1 MTENDTALCPATAVG
16 SVTQACS
23 SVPPTK
29 RASNGFRWPWPL
41 LRRQFRGIA
50 AISVQ
55 SDTRKFFVA
64 HVSLA
69 QCALVACATVAL
81 SGCGSSSVE
90 LVSAPTA
97 SRCGLATTV
106 PAVAFPPSGGSGM
119 VGVTANRD
127 CTWNVNSD
135 AAWLIP
141 DQASGQGEAVI
152 TFTVAANTAITSR
165 RGTLVFD
172 GVRVDIAQDGV
183 PCQFAVEKARV
194 EFGADGGVAR
204 ITVTTLPGCAW
215 TAKTSESWITLTQTA
230 DQVELSVSA
239 NTGPQRVGTVTI
251 AGNVVEVV
259 QQEPVSVPSPSP
271 APAPIPSPTPSPSPV
286 PTPTPTPQP
295 APLPPTGETV
305 EVQGRVEVVTGV
317 CPTIIFTVAGRTI
330 ITTPST
336 EYRRGNC
343 GHVQPGAEVLVVGQ
357 ATGAIVA
364 TRIDILQR
372 ATD

>member
-1 MTENDTALCPATAVG
+1 
-16 SVTQACS
+16 
-23 SVPPTK
+23 
-29 RASNGFRWPWPL
+29 
-41 LRRQFRGIA
+41 
-50 AISVQ
+50 
-55 SDTRKFFVA
+55 
-64 HVSLA
+64 
-69 QCALVACATVAL
+69 
-81 SGCGSSSVE
+81 
-90 LVSAPTA
+90 
-97 SRCGLATTV
+97 
-106 PAVAFPPSGGSGM
+106 M

-135 AAWLIP
+135 APWLIP

-152 TFTVAANTAITSR
+152 TFTVAANSAITSR

-172 GVRVDIAQDGV
+172 GVRVEIAQDGV
-183 PCQFAVEKARV
+183 PCRFAVENARV

-215 TAKTSESWITLTQTA
+215 TAKTSESWIALTQTA
-230 DQVELSVSA
+230 DQVELSVTA
-239 NTGPQRVGTVTI
+239 NTGPQRLGAVTI

-259 QQEPVSVPSPSP
+259 QQEPASAPNPSP
-271 APAPIPSPTPSPSPV
+271 APAPTPIPSPTPSPSPV
-286 PTPTPTPQP
+286 PTPTPTPAPQP
-295 APLPPTGETV
+295 VPVPPPIGESV
-305 EVQGRVEVVTGV
+305 ELQGRVDVVTGV

-343 GHVQPGAEVLVVGQ
+343 GHVQPDAQVFVVGQ
-357 ATGAIVA
+357 VTGAIVA

>member
-1 MTENDTALCPATAVG
+1 
-16 SVTQACS
+16 
-23 SVPPTK
+23 
-29 RASNGFRWPWPL
+29 
-41 LRRQFRGIA
+41 
-50 AISVQ
+50 
-55 SDTRKFFVA
+55 
-64 HVSLA
+64 
-69 QCALVACATVAL
+69 
-81 SGCGSSSVE
+81 
-90 LVSAPTA
+90 
-97 SRCGLATTV
+97 
-106 PAVAFPPSGGSGM
+106 M

-330 ITTPST
+330 ITSPST

-343 GHVQPGAEVLVVGQ
+343 GHVQPGAQVFVVGQ